1 MITGCGVSACPAGPH
16 LSSFMSL
23 SYFLI
28 VWKHFEFICSTS
40 CTRTFWPQYLVI
52 VKDQVYDQGRH
63 ALLPLPSLP
72 QGEPC
77 APLPTLVRFR
87 SHSSCVK
94 KLIKNQNFNRLL
106 QTKKLWHVLA
116 SNTVRTWWL
125 IGSRWKHIGC
135 VDKSPWILQIL
146 QSSPKKTVYWSLY
159 ASLVK
164 ETFMIFSNI

>member
-1 MITGCGVSACPAGPH
+1 MIKGCGVSACPSGPH

-23 SYFLI
+23 SYILI

-40 CTRTFWPQYLVI
+40 CMRTFWPQYLLI
-52 VKDQVYDQGRH
+52 VKAQVYDQGRH
-63 ALLPLPSLP
+63 ALLPLPHLP
-72 QGEPC
+72 QGQPC
-77 APLPTLVRFR
+77 APLPTLVRFHP
-87 SHSSCVK
+87 HSSCVK
-94 KLIKNQNFNRLL
+94 KFQFQYIENQNFNRLL

-146 QSSPKKTVYWSLY
+146 QSSPKNFL
-159 ASLVK
+159 
-164 ETFMIFSNI
+164 